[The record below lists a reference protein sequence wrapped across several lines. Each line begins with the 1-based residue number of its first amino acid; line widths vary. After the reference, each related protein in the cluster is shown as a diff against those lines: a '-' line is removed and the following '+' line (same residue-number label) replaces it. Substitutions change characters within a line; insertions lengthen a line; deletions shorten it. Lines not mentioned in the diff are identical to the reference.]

1 MNFVVDLN
9 KSVSFN
15 NKACHCVGT
24 GRMDLAMH
32 KEYLDQLKIVQDE
45 IGFSYIRGHGLFSK
59 YMGIYREGS
68 PRSSAPGREEYCFT
82 YLDMV
87 MDSYLELNIKPI
99 LELGF
104 MPEDLASGTE
114 TTFFWKGKISPPK
127 DYDKWVRLV
136 QATLRHL
143 IERYGIDE
151 IRTWPVEV
159 WNEPN
164 LPSFWKDA
172 DMEEYFKL
180 YEYTSKGIKEVD
192 DQIRVGGPAICGVDD
207 ERWLKSFLDF
217 VKDKK
222 LPLDFVSRH
231 HYTSYVPRFKDHYA
245 YIDLHEPKNAFKWL
259 ERSRDI
265 VDAYDEFKGMEIF
278 VTEFNTS
285 YVPNAPIHDTVLNA
299 AYVAHM
305 LSRLGD
311 KHESYSYWTFGDVFE
326 EFGVAF
332 TPFSGGFGLV
342 ANGCIKKP
350 TFYTFAFY
358 KKLTGEC
365 LLKNDNA
372 IAVKTENGDIRCLLW
387 NVDFYNENIN
397 IDIELSLEN
406 IEDGEY
412 FVLERFVDETHANPL
427 KMWHEMGEP
436 ASLSNEQK
444 MLLRKAGEPGI
455 ESSNKNTEGGKMNL
469 TFDLKPNELRFVE
482 IKKIKRKS
490 DYGYDYEEVINQKC
504 VPDENQP

>member
-1 MNFVVDLN
+1 MKFTADL
-9 KSVSFN
+9 KKTFEFN
-15 NKACHCVGT
+15 NKADHCVGT
-24 GRMDLAMH
+24 GRMDLALH
-32 KEYLDQLKIVQDE
+32 KEYLDQLKIVQNE

-59 YMGIYREGS
+59 YMGIYRETGFRDQ
-68 PRSSAPGREEYCFT
+68 PKAEEYCFT

-87 MDSYLELNIKPI
+87 MDSYKELNIKPL

-127 DYDKWVRLV
+127 DYGKWTRLV

-172 DMEEYFKL
+172 DMDEYFKL
-180 YEYTSKGIKEVD
+180 YELTSKCIKEVD
-192 DQIRVGGPAICGVDD
+192 EKILVGGPAICGVDD
-207 ERWLKSFLDF
+207 ERWLRSFLDF
-217 VKDKK
+217 VKEKK

-231 HYTSYVPRFKDHYA
+231 HYTSYMPKWNGHYT
-245 YIDLHEPKNAFKWL
+245 YIDLHEPKNAFGWL

-265 VDAYDEFKGMEIF
+265 VDSYEEFKGMEIF
-278 VTEFNTS
+278 ITEFNTG
-285 YVPNAPIHDTVLNA
+285 YVPNATVHDTTFNA

-311 KHESYSYWTFGDVFE
+311 KHSSYSYWTFGDLFE
-326 EFGVAF
+326 EFGVPF
-332 TPFSGGFGLV
+332 TPFHGGFGLV
-342 ANGCIKKP
+342 ANGLIKKP

-358 KKLTGEC
+358 KKLKGEC
-365 LLKNDNA
+365 ILKN
-372 IAVKTENGDIRCLLW
+372 ENGIIVKAEDGSIRGLLW
-387 NVDFYNENIN
+387 NPDLYNEKKNFEVEVE
-397 IDIELSLEN
+397 IDGIGN
-406 IEDGEY
+406 AEY
-412 FVLERFVDETHANPL
+412 FVLERFVDDEHANPL

-436 ASLSNEQK
+436 SSLDKVQK
-444 MLLRKAGEPGI
+444 ELLRKAAEPGI
-455 ESSNKNTEGGKMNL
+455 TSSNIKTDDGKITL
-469 TFDLKPNELRFVE
+469 SYDLNPNELRYFE
-482 IKKIKRKS
+482 IKKINRRS
-490 DYGYDYEEVINQKC
+490 DNGYDYEAVLAQKC
-504 VPDENQP
+504 VLDENQA

>member
-1 MNFVVDLN
+1 MKFTADL
-9 KSVSFN
+9 KKTFEFN
-15 NKACHCVGT
+15 NKADHCVGT
-24 GRMDLAMH
+24 GRMDLALH

-59 YMGIYREGS
+59 YMGIYRETGFRDQ
-68 PRSSAPGREEYCFT
+68 PKAEEYCFT

-87 MDSYLELNIKPI
+87 MDSYKELNIKPL

-127 DYDKWVRLV
+127 DYGKWTRLV

-172 DMEEYFKL
+172 DMDEYFKL
-180 YEYTSKGIKEVD
+180 YELTSKCIKEVD
-192 DQIRVGGPAICGVDD
+192 EKIFVGGPAICGVDD
-207 ERWLKSFLDF
+207 ERWLRSFLDF
-217 VKDKK
+217 VKEKK

-231 HYTSYVPRFKDHYA
+231 HYTSYMPKWNGHYT
-245 YIDLHEPKNAFKWL
+245 YIDLHEPKNAFGWL

-265 VDAYDEFKGMEIF
+265 VDSYEEFKGMEIF
-278 VTEFNTS
+278 ITEFNTG
-285 YVPNAPIHDTVLNA
+285 YVPNATVHDTTFNA

-311 KHESYSYWTFGDVFE
+311 KHSSYSYWTFGDLFE
-326 EFGVAF
+326 EFGVPF
-332 TPFSGGFGLV
+332 TPFHGGFGLV
-342 ANGCIKKP
+342 ANGLIKKP

-358 KKLTGEC
+358 KKLKGEC
-365 LLKNDNA
+365 ILKN
-372 IAVKTENGDIRCLLW
+372 ENGIIVKAEDGSIRGLLW
-387 NVDFYNENIN
+387 NPDLYNEKKNFEVEVE
-397 IDIELSLEN
+397 IDGIGN
-406 IEDGEY
+406 AEY
-412 FVLERFVDETHANPL
+412 FVLERFVDDEHANPL

-436 ASLSNEQK
+436 SSLDKVQK
-444 MLLRKAGEPGI
+444 DLLRKAAEPGI
-455 ESSNKNTEGGKMNL
+455 TSSNVKTDDGKITL
-469 TFDLKPNELRFVE
+469 SYDLNPNELRYFE
-482 IKKIKRKS
+482 IKKINRRS
-490 DYGYDYEEVINQKC
+490 DNGYDYEAVLAQKC
-504 VPDENQP
+504 VPDENQA

>member
-1 MNFVVDLN
+1 MKFTADL
-9 KSVSFN
+9 KKTFEFN
-15 NKACHCVGT
+15 NKADHCVGT
-24 GRMDLAMH
+24 GRMDLALH

-59 YMGIYREGS
+59 YMGIYRETGFRDQ
-68 PRSSAPGREEYCFT
+68 PKAEEYCFT

-87 MDSYLELNIKPI
+87 MDSYKELNIKPL

-114 TTFFWKGKISPPK
+114 TTFFWKGKISPPE
-127 DYDKWVRLV
+127 DYGKWTRLV

-172 DMEEYFKL
+172 DMDEYFKL
-180 YEYTSKGIKEVD
+180 YELTSKCIKEVD
-192 DQIRVGGPAICGVDD
+192 EKILVGGPAICGVDD
-207 ERWLKSFLDF
+207 ERWLRSFLDF
-217 VKDKK
+217 VKEKK

-231 HYTSYVPRFKDHYA
+231 HYTSYMPKWNGHYT
-245 YIDLHEPKNAFKWL
+245 YIDLHEPKNAFGWL

-265 VDAYDEFKGMEIF
+265 VDSYGEFKGMEIF
-278 VTEFNTS
+278 ITEFNTG
-285 YVPNAPIHDTVLNA
+285 YVPNATVHDTTFNA

-311 KHESYSYWTFGDVFE
+311 KHSSYSYWTFGDLFE
-326 EFGVAF
+326 EFGVPF
-332 TPFSGGFGLV
+332 TPFHGGFGLV
-342 ANGCIKKP
+342 ANGLIKKP

-358 KKLTGEC
+358 KKLKGEC
-365 LLKNDNA
+365 ILKNENG
-372 IAVKTENGDIRCLLW
+372 IIVKTEDGSIRGLLW
-387 NVDFYNENIN
+387 NPDLYNEKKNFEVEVE
-397 IDIELSLEN
+397 IDGIGN
-406 IEDGEY
+406 AEY
-412 FVLERFVDETHANPL
+412 FVLERFVDDEHANPL

-436 ASLSNEQK
+436 SSLDKVQK
-444 MLLRKAGEPGI
+444 DLLRKAAEPGI
-455 ESSNKNTEGGKMNL
+455 TSSNVKTDDGKITL
-469 TFDLKPNELRFVE
+469 SYDLNPNELRYFE
-482 IKKIKRKS
+482 IKKINRRS
-490 DYGYDYEEVINQKC
+490 DNGYDYEAVLAQKC
-504 VPDENQP
+504 VPDENQA